1 MNREVALE
9 KIAWHELKKLTREEA
24 TALIVEFFEEPLK
37 PSLREKLNITAI
49 IQWETHEA
57 PADLKPG
64 NPIYRPIL
72 IEKTKKLFRGAT
84 NEYLAWYLSHE
95 VGLPTDRV
103 EGNLPTWLPCPVCG
117 YHTFEVLG
125 AWDTCSVCGWNSD
138 PVQETMPDDPTGGN
152 GISLNEARGNYEM
165 LGAISEAKLSEV
177 DPNGTKKYPR
187 SEQFRT

>member
-1 MNREVALE
+1 M
-9 KIAWHELKKLTREEA
+9 
-24 TALIVEFFEEPLK
+24 
-37 PSLREKLNITAI
+37 
-49 IQWETHEA
+49 
-57 PADLKPG
+57 
-64 NPIYRPIL
+64 
-72 IEKTKKLFRGAT
+72 
-84 NEYLAWYLSHE
+84 
-95 VGLPTDRV
+95 
-103 EGNLPTWLPCPVCG
+103 PCPVCG